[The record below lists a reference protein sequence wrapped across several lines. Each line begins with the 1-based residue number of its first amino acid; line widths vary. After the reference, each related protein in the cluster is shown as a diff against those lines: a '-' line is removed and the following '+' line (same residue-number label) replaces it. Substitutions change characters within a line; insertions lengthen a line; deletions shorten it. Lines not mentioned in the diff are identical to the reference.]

1 MAVMLYVRFP
11 LSLRNVE
18 DLLHERGV
26 DAGITRFATVA
37 KYNVRTWLL
46 QRALMRCTVVACHT
60 VERPEG
66 VCTSRSVRNLA
77 RALAGE
83 FANRNCTRFHSTAGD
98 NQIDL
103 N

>member
-1 MAVMLYVRFP
+1 MKWP
-11 LSLRNVE
+11 
-18 DLLHERGV
+18 
-26 DAGITRFATVA
+26 
-37 KYNVRTWLL
+37 TWLL
-46 QRALMRCTVVACHT
+46 HRVLMRCTVVACHT

-66 VCTSRSVRNLA
+66 VCTSRSVRDPA

-83 FANRNCTRFHSTAGD
+83 FANRICKRFHSTAGD